1 MSLVLPCYQTKA
13 TTDTYFLWI
22 MNTEILR
29 KILASQIQH
38 IKKILPTI
46 TRWNLYQECKIYI
59 WKSINIIHHINK
71 MKNKNYII
79 ISIDKEKAF
88 DKIQHCFTIETLNKQ
103 TQNGTVSVCWVL
115 KVYME
120 NPELTPCLM
129 GKDWLLSPKIMKK
142 ARMSTLATFIQH
154 CSCGSSQRNLAR
166 KRNKNLQFGN
176 ERV

>member
-103 TQNGTVSVCWVL
+103 TQNGTASTWW

-154 CSCGSSQRNLAR
+154 CFCGSSQRNLAR
-166 KRNKNLQFGN
+166 KRNKNIQFGN
-176 ERV
+176 EQV